1 MSVDVEEYFQV
12 KALSERVT
20 KAEWESLPQRVES
33 AIDQI
38 LELFA
43 EFDTKA
49 TFFTLGWIAE
59 RHPAMIRAISAQGH
73 EIASHGWEHIPADE
87 QTRDEFGADIRRS
100 KQILEDLAGR
110 AVLGYRAASFSINAT
125 NLWALEE
132 LEAAGFRYS
141 SSIFPVEHDIYGLP
155 GAPRY
160 PFEPA
165 STKQLIEWP
174 GPTVEFAGRRWNC
187 GGGGY
192 FRLLPYPL
200 FRAAL
205 RRFHKESRQPSFFY
219 FHPWEMDPEQPR
231 ITGLRAKSRFRH
243 YLNLNRTD
251 ARLRR
256 LLTDFRWNSFDRLL
270 NLRQPD

>member
-1 MSVDVEEYFQV
+1 MSIDVEEYFQV

-20 KAEWESLPQRVES
+20 KAEWESLPQRVEYS
-33 AIDQI
+33 IDRI

-59 RHPAMIRAISAQGH
+59 RHPAMIRTIAAQGH

-87 QTRDEFGADIRRS
+87 QTRDEFSADIRRS
-100 KQILEDLAGR
+100 KQILEDLTGR
-110 AVLGYRAASFSINAT
+110 PVLGYRAASFSINET

-141 SSIFPVEHDIYGLP
+141 SSIFPVVHDIYGLP
-155 GAPRY
+155 SAPRY

-165 STKQLIEWP
+165 LTDRFVEWP
-174 GPTVEFAGRRWNC
+174 GPTVDLAGRRWNC

-192 FRLLPYPL
+192 FRLLPYPV

-205 RRFHKESRQPSFFY
+205 RRFHTQSRQPSFFY
-219 FHPWEMDPEQPR
+219 FHPWEIDPQQPR
-231 ITGLRAKSRFRH
+231 IRGLRIKSKIRH

-256 LLTDFRWNSFDRLL
+256 LLTDFRWDRFDHLL
-270 NLRQPD
+270 NLVQPA